1 MEDIVKTVA
10 KAMTIQ
16 QTTNKELK
24 KQWRDLDM
32 QLQLTEKEL
41 FKQNLDTVTGI
52 ISEFENFKARMFQL
66 ETYGG
71 SAKNRMEEYIIKN
84 DEAIEKIKKKINE

>member
-24 KQWRDLDM
+24 KQWRDLDI